1 MAPLRFRFLGFPIQ
15 VLPGYW
21 LLTALLALWIGGQST
36 SLMFATAFVVFF
48 SILVH
53 ELGHAVMAR
62 WFGLP
67 AHITLHMMGG
77 ATSFPTDAT
86 MTRGRDIL
94 ISLAGP
100 GAGLSL
106 GVLGW
111 LALHWAG
118 FQDETA
124 VEGIVEAGTSA
135 QALAILVRVNI
146 VWSLINLIPVI
157 PFDGGRV
164 LAAALGPKRRLA
176 AISISLAVGLLVA
189 AWFAQ
194 AGALFAAVLFAMA
207 AVTSFTQGRRELS
220 PAPKLTDEQL
230 KELMHRAQESLR
242 QESYAEAAMLAQT
255 LLSAPR
261 DASTTKQALE
271 TLMWARLGQGDAKG
285 ARVLLSS
292 VPPKWLD
299 RYLEG
304 AIHEATGHLDQART
318 VLAEARGDGD
328 RRVEVSALLIKVLLQ
343 ESKYA
348 AAAGLARELVNDLE
362 PADVR
367 RVARQVRSAGAD
379 AAAAHLTLALA
390 KSHQD
395 FHDAKE
401 AVLGFAQLDELEA
414 LREAL
419 RVAYEANEEAALALL
434 DDERLKPKRHL
445 LALP

>member
-1 MAPLRFRFLGFPIQ
+1 MAPLRFRFLGFPVQ

-36 SLMFATAFVVFF
+36 PLMVATAAVVFV

-62 WFGLP
+62 WFGMP

-77 ATSFPTDAT
+77 ATSFPTGAS

-100 GAGLSL
+100 GAGLAL

-111 LALHWAG
+111 LVLHGAG
-118 FQDETA
+118 FRDETA
-124 VEGIVEAGTSA
+124 IEGLVEAGTAA
-135 QALAILVRVNI
+135 QALAILVQVNI
-146 VWSLINLIPVI
+146 FWSIINLIPVI

-164 LAAALGPKRRLA
+164 LAAALGPKRRLIS
-176 AISISLAVGLLVA
+176 ISISLAVGLAVS
-189 AWFAQ
+189 AWFAH

-207 AVTSFTQGRRELS
+207 AITSFTQGRRELN
-220 PAPKLTDEQL
+220 PAPKLTDEQVQ
-230 KELMHRAQESLR
+230 ELLQRAQGSLQ
-242 QESYAEAAMLAQT
+242 QEAYAEAAMFAQT
-255 LLSAPR
+255 LLAAPR

-292 VPPKWLD
+292 VPPRWVEP
-299 RYLEG
+299 YLEG
-304 AIHEATGHLDQART
+304 AIHEATGHLEQARAI
-318 VLAEARGDGD
+318 LAEARGRGD

-348 AAAGLARELVNDLE
+348 AAAGLARELVDDLE

-367 RVARQVRSAGAD
+367 RVARQARSAGAD
-379 AAAAHLTLALA
+379 AAAAHLALALA
-390 KSHQD
+390 KSRQD
-395 FHDAKE
+395 FDDAKE
-401 AVLGFAQLDELEA
+401 AVLGFAQLNETEA

-419 RVAYEANEEAALALL
+419 HVAYQANEEATRALL
-434 DDERLKPKRHL
+434 EDERLKPKRHL

>member
-194 AGALFAAVLFAMA
+194 AGALFAAV
-207 AVTSFTQGRRELS
+207 
-220 PAPKLTDEQL
+220 
-230 KELMHRAQESLR
+230 
-242 QESYAEAAMLAQT
+242 
-255 LLSAPR
+255 
-261 DASTTKQALE
+261 
-271 TLMWARLGQGDAKG
+271 
-285 ARVLLSS
+285 
-292 VPPKWLD
+292 
-299 RYLEG
+299 
-304 AIHEATGHLDQART
+304 
-318 VLAEARGDGD
+318 
-328 RRVEVSALLIKVLLQ
+328 
-343 ESKYA
+343 
-348 AAAGLARELVNDLE
+348 
-362 PADVR
+362 
-367 RVARQVRSAGAD
+367 
-379 AAAAHLTLALA
+379 
-390 KSHQD
+390 
-395 FHDAKE
+395 
-401 AVLGFAQLDELEA
+401 
-414 LREAL
+414 
-419 RVAYEANEEAALALL
+419 
-434 DDERLKPKRHL
+434 
-445 LALP
+445 